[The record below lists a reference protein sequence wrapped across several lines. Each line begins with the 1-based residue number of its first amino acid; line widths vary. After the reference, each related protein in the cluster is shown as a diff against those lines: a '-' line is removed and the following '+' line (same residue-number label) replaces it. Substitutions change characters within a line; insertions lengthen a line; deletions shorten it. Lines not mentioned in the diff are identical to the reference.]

1 MFISVWATSFLVL
14 GFLVMNKVSRYIFV
28 SFIGTIGALM
38 ILGCSS
44 KDTPKSSDV
53 QIDSAVIYYD
63 EKPQDVSVPNAS
75 IDSSQATPV
84 IPATNDASSTL
95 DLSVNPYY
103 DAGYE
108 QGQEDGYNDGIEN
121 IRGDSYDDA
130 CRYKGKKRKEYELG
144 YEEGYDAGFDDG
156 FADSGCDSEEE
167 E

>member
-1 MFISVWATSFLVL
+1 MYIISIFFFISSSLI
-14 GFLVMNKVSRYIFV
+14 KYQI
-28 SFIGTIGALM
+28 IGA
-38 ILGCSS
+38 
-44 KDTPKSSDV
+44 
-53 QIDSAVIYYD
+53 
-63 EKPQDVSVPNAS
+63 
-75 IDSSQATPV
+75 
-84 IPATNDASSTL
+84 TL
-95 DLSVNPYY
+95 DFSVNSYY

-108 QGQEDGYNDGIEN
+108 QGKEEGYNDGIEN

>member
-1 MFISVWATSFLVL
+1 M
-14 GFLVMNKVSRYIFV
+14 
-28 SFIGTIGALM
+28 
-38 ILGCSS
+38 
-44 KDTPKSSDV
+44 
-53 QIDSAVIYYD
+53 DSAVIYYE
-63 EKPQDVSVPNAS
+63 EKPPDVSVPNVS
-75 IDSSQATPV
+75 IDSSQAIPV
-84 IPATNDASSTL
+84 IPATNDATSTL

>member
-1 MFISVWATSFLVL
+1 M
-14 GFLVMNKVSRYIFV
+14 
-28 SFIGTIGALM
+28 
-38 ILGCSS
+38 
-44 KDTPKSSDV
+44 
-53 QIDSAVIYYD
+53 DSAVIYYN
-63 EKPQDVSVPNAS
+63 EKLQDVSVPNVS
-75 IDSSQATPV
+75 IGSPQATPA
-84 IPATNDASSTL
+84 IPATNDATSTL
-95 DLSVNPYY
+95 DLSVNSYY

-108 QGQEDGYNDGIEN
+108 QGKEEGYNDGIEN